1 MNVSVEVPLVVAPVL
16 RVTVLDAVST
26 DSTVVPETMPV
37 PETVMPTEML
47 VDDVTETVVAVIS
60 VAVVDKAVPWL
71 LTKTTVSVALAS
83 TVELMVTVLPDTA
96 VTVVPSAI
104 SAAYTLEPTDMPAT
118 DDREVSVEP
127 SDVVPVVVK
136 VPPTV
141 MYVGD
146 SVGDAVGLL
155 VGEAVG
161 EGETIE
167 AEVEKVTMSPTFTIT
182 SVELAK
188 DTVVELMPVI
198 VEEIEPTVTMSPM
211 AAPSVEVTGSTIA
224 PVLE

>member
-1 MNVSVEVPLVVAPVL
+1 M
-16 RVTVLDAVST
+16 
-26 DSTVVPETMPV
+26 
-37 PETVMPTEML
+37 
-47 VDDVTETVVAVIS
+47 
-60 VAVVDKAVPWL
+60 
-71 LTKTTVSVALAS
+71 
-83 TVELMVTVLPDTA
+83 TVLPDTA
-96 VTVVPSAI
+96 VTVVPSTI
-104 SAAYTLEPTDMPAT
+104 SAAYTLEPTEMPAT
-118 DDREVSVEP
+118 EEREVSVEP

-141 MYVGD
+141 MYEGD

-211 AAPSVEVTGSTIA
+211 ATPSVEVTGSTIA
-224 PVLE
+224 PLLE

>member
-1 MNVSVEVPLVVAPVL
+1 
-16 RVTVLDAVST
+16 
-26 DSTVVPETMPV
+26 
-37 PETVMPTEML
+37 
-47 VDDVTETVVAVIS
+47 
-60 VAVVDKAVPWL
+60 
-71 LTKTTVSVALAS
+71 
-83 TVELMVTVLPDTA
+83 
-96 VTVVPSAI
+96 
-104 SAAYTLEPTDMPAT
+104 
-118 DDREVSVEP
+118 VSVEP

-141 MYVGD
+141 MYEGD

-211 AAPSVEVTGSTIA
+211 ATPSVEVTGSTIA
-224 PVLE
+224 PLLE